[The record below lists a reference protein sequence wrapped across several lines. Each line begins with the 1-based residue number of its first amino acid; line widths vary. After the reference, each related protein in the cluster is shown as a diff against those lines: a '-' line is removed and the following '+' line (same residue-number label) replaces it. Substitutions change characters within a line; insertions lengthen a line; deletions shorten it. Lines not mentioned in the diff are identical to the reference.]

1 MASHGFYQ
9 RNLSCR
15 AVHRAINE
23 LYAEKD
29 YDWPFWLS
37 YDEIE
42 KGATAT
48 PAEFDYMFDWRNNPM
63 AALPNW
69 ITISARKQQH

>member
-1 MASHGFYQ
+1 MDFTNAISHAGLCIEQ
-9 RNLSCR
+9 
-15 AVHRAINE
+15 INE

-48 PAEFDYMFDWRNNPM
+48 PTEFDYMFDWRNNPM